1 MELTPPEVDL
11 LESYVAPFLDLAGDR
26 RTARLLAGT
35 VQGIIASESL
45 IRAQIAAFSPWAGRR
60 PLR

>member
-1 MELTPPEVDL
+1 MLTPPEVDL

-26 RTARLLAGT
+26 RTARLLDGT
-35 VQGIIASESL
+35 AQGIIARESL
-45 IRAQIAAFSPWAGRR
+45 IRAHIAAFSPWAGRR